1 MEDLERRLHERICI
15 DAPVFCEITIEGQK
29 VPVLLKDISK
39 GGLQVEIGPG
49 REFSKELLGSK
60 ISLTTLPDEL
70 SMRAPDVSGMVS
82 WLSEERLGIRF
93 PDALPLSQEEL
104 EDIIRRC

>member
-15 DAPVFCEITIEGQK
+15 DAP
-29 VPVLLKDISK
+29 
-39 GGLQVEIGPG
+39 
-49 REFSKELLGSK
+49 
-60 ISLTTLPDEL
+60 
-70 SMRAPDVSGMVS
+70 DVCGMVS

-93 PDALPLSQEEL
+93 PEPLPLSQEEL

>member
-1 MEDLERRLHERICI
+1 MENLERRLHERICI
-15 DAPVFCEITIEGQK
+15 DAPVVCEITIKGQK

-49 REFSKELLGSK
+49 REFNKELLGLE

-70 SMRAPDVSGMVS
+70 AMRAPDVSGMVS
-82 WLSEERLGIRF
+82 WLSGERLGIRF
-93 PDALPLSQEEL
+93 PEALPLSHEEL
-104 EDIIRRC
+104 EDIVRRC